1 MQEACIESEGLK
13 MLNEEDLRKEYEL
26 VKEKYNEFMKEA
38 VEFFHEVWG
47 AHYVVY
53 KPFNEWAQKLG
64 LDIDNDYYDYE
75 QRFFTFVE
83 NVVYDVEYEIEKSG
97 FEARDL
103 GNRWSVLI
111 LKRFDQW
118 TQDDFSSLIH
128 RLFEMNGEFDFGT
141 RFEPTQF
148 EKYVTYHDFVESRK
162 RLELDDL
169 LAVYDDGLARIKYI
183 QYNQRGVA
191 RELCER
197 LNKKL
202 NSDDLYEECKL
213 SVFEGRP
220 RRW

>member
-1 MQEACIESEGLK
+1 

-64 LDIDNDYYDYE
+64 LDIENDYYDYE

-111 LKRFDQW
+111 LERFDQW

>member
-1 MQEACIESEGLK
+1 MIK
-13 MLNEEDLRKEYEL
+13 EEDLRKEYAL
-26 VKEKYNEFMKEA
+26 VKEKYNEFMVEA
-38 VEFFHEVWG
+38 AEFFHEVWG

-53 KPFNEWAQKLG
+53 KPFNDWAQKLG
-64 LDIDNDYYDYE
+64 LDVENDYYDYE

-83 NVVYDVEYEIEKSG
+83 NVVYNVEYEIEKSG

-128 RLFEMNGEFDFGT
+128 RLFEMNGGFDFGT

-169 LAVYDDGLARIKYI
+169 LAVYDDGLARINYI
-183 QYNQRGVA
+183 RDNQRGVA

-213 SVFEGRP
+213 SVFERRP

>member
-1 MQEACIESEGLK
+1 MLK
-13 MLNEEDLRKEYEL
+13 DENLRKEYEL

-38 VEFFHEVWG
+38 AEFFHEVWG

-53 KPFNEWAQKLG
+53 KPFKEWAQKLG
-64 LDIDNDYYDYE
+64 LDIENDYYDYE

-103 GNRWSVLI
+103 GNRWSILI

-128 RLFEMNGEFDFGT
+128 RLFEMNDNFDFGT

-183 QYNQRGVA
+183 QDNQRGVA

-197 LNKKL
+197 LNEKL

-213 SVFEGRP
+213 SVFERRP

>member
-1 MQEACIESEGLK
+1 
-13 MLNEEDLRKEYEL
+13 MLNEENLRKEYEL

-38 VEFFHEVWG
+38 AEFFHEVWG

-53 KPFNEWAQKLG
+53 KPFNEWAYKLG
-64 LDIDNDYYDYE
+64 LDIENDYYDYE

-128 RLFEMNGEFDFGT
+128 RLFEMNVEFDFGT

-169 LAVYDDGLARIKYI
+169 LAVYDDGLVRIKYI
-183 QYNQRGVA
+183 RDNQRGVA

-202 NSDDLYEECKL
+202 NSDNLYEECKL